1 MFWAHYCSNLS
12 AGPQLWHNTLIHNE
26 GTACSGE
33 VLLQKKVHKYIR
45 KKGGKQRSLFF
56 LAKLCIIDLIPL
68 VAAAFRLPFQRAAL
82 FCSAVDASQIS
93 SLVKQAFV
101 QVPHKNDWFG
111 FYQESLALLH
121 YEKELHL

>member
-1 MFWAHYCSNLS
+1 MDLLKKKKKGLFLMFWAHYCSNLS

-56 LAKLCIIDLIPL
+56 W
-68 VAAAFRLPFQRAAL
+68 Q
-82 FCSAVDASQIS
+82 S
-93 SLVKQAFV
+93 FV
-101 QVPHKNDWFG
+101 
-111 FYQESLALLH
+111 L
-121 YEKELHL
+121 